1 MFSRIFCITGTFL
14 LSLLAAGCSSQEV
27 SAPSA
32 SPTPQPAPG
41 RIEYPASA
49 IRDLSEEFGLAYPD
63 PLSVDYPDAYTL
75 PGIAAYRGEQLYYV
89 STQASGWVGQEPT
102 EQIAPQL
109 RETLC
114 TLNTQT
120 GQKAEIGD
128 VTTHGYSSE
137 QNLLTEDALYDS
149 VMELSENEGDSG
161 SLLQIQKFSLESGE
175 SQTILAVE
183 NGMIEVSFGELK
195 DNTIIFMVH
204 RLDDSLTEAHQE
216 IYKLLPD
223 NSVQKIFSTDE
234 SGELY
239 NFTDFTT
246 RENVIY
252 LLNQP
257 EVEGKLH
264 TEVVCLN
271 SDGEITRTL
280 ALPGLG
286 AYAGTFNYA
295 DHIYA
300 AGDYVFIKWYRAPD
314 ALPYFSAWKICEGG
328 VEALSVPQ
336 NAPCRLISQTP
347 IQNRYLLFSA
357 FPNEMNF
364 SENQYKNHLYLFDM
378 ETSEFT
384 GIHLPYE
391 SNVSLGAMV
400 CSEQGTLAVHLTETS
415 GENTTEKIAALS
427 FETLLQLLHPGTLA

>member
-1 MFSRIFCITGTFL
+1 MTHRFKCTAGILL
-14 LSLLAAGCSSQEV
+14 LSILCTGCSSQDV
-27 SAPSA
+27 SAPSE
-32 SPTPQPAPG
+32 SPVPESTP
-41 RIEYPASA
+41 RTIEYPASE
-49 IRDLSEEFGLAYPD
+49 IRDLSEEFQLAYPD

-75 PGIAAYRGEQLYYV
+75 PGVVAYRRELLYYL
-89 STQASGWVGQEPT
+89 STQASGAVGQEPT

-120 GQKAEIGD
+120 GQKTEIGD
-128 VTTHGYSSE
+128 VTTRGYSSE
-137 QNLLTEDALYDS
+137 QSLLTGDALYDS
-149 VMELSENEGDSG
+149 GMELSENGSDSG
-161 SLLQIQKFSLESGE
+161 SLLQIKKFSFTSGE
-175 SQTILAVE
+175 SQTILEVE
-183 NGMIEVSFGELK
+183 NGMIEVSFGELE
-195 DNTIIFMVH
+195 DHTIVFMLH
-204 RLDDSLTEAHQE
+204 RLDESFTKTHQE

-223 NSVQKIFSTDE
+223 NSVQKIFSTDGNE
-234 SGELY
+234 GTY
-239 NFTDFTT
+239 NFTDFTAQ
-246 RENVIY
+246 ENTLF

-264 TEVVCLN
+264 TEAVCLN
-271 SDGEITRTL
+271 SDGQITRTL
-280 ALPGLG
+280 ALPGLS
-286 AYAGTFNYA
+286 AYSDTFNYA

-328 VEALSVPQ
+328 AEALSVPQ

-378 ETSEFT
+378 ETGEFT

-400 CSEQGTLAVHLTETS
+400 CSEQGTLAMHLTETS
-415 GENTTEKIAALS
+415 GENTTKKIAALS
-427 FETLLQLLHPGTLA
+427 FETLLQLRPGALA